1 MIAVTSA
8 MVVPSLD
15 LTGAS
20 IEDESKRL
28 QSTLRFAMEEAQ
40 LSGEPLRWVATKHGW
55 YFEVLIQDNLQQ
67 EQGFIP
73 LSSRAQ
79 YIEPN
84 YTWETYEDEPLQTYN
99 LPAPLFIQ
107 AVQQAIE
114 FNLSV
119 DVENTGNG
127 EDKEPIL
134 GKVIFLPDG
143 TTSLSDIVLA
153 SEDDGITPVVL
164 RVRPGPAGIR
174 LKKAIEN

>member
-1 MIAVTSA
+1 MIAVTAA

-28 QSTLRFAMEEAQ
+28 QSTLRFAMQEAQ
-40 LSGEPLRWVATKHGW
+40 LSAEPLRWVATKHGW
-55 YFEVLIQDNLQQ
+55 YFEVLMQDNVQQ
-67 EQGFIP
+67 GQDLLP
-73 LSSRAQ
+73 LSQRSQ
-79 YIEPN
+79 YIEPS
-84 YTWETYEDEPLQTYN
+84 YTWEAYEDKPLQTYN
-99 LPAPLFIQ
+99 LPTPLFIQ
-107 AVQQAIE
+107 AVDQAIE
-114 FNLSV
+114 FDLG
-119 DVENTGNG
+119 VEVKNAESG

-153 SEDDGITPVVL
+153 SEQEDIAPVVL

-174 LKKAIEN
+174 LKKENEN